1 MRQQPIP
8 LCDVYKSSS
17 WRMHLGLQVGQ
28 APTGTFGEEELAGQV
43 YLGDH
48 QVCCHLPP
56 AQHPSQQ
63 LKQMPGPL
71 CVCAGSLSLASGTPV
86 NSLQQGCPQ
95 VCCSVPSP
103 TTIRHAWLQKDL
115 QVSQHSLPSC
125 SLRGDRG
132 SRPCAC
138 MQQQLHS
145 RAGPL
150 RWLRHADGLLQ
161 GHG

>member
-56 AQHPSQQ
+56 AQHLSRQ
-63 LKQMPGPL
+63 LQQMPGRTRA
-71 CVCAGSLSLASGTPV
+71 CADSCCLAAGVRVDSLH
-86 NSLQQGCPQ
+86 QGCPQ
-95 VCCSVPSP
+95 ACCSVRSPS
-103 TTIRHAWLQKDL
+103 RVWHAPLQKAKI
-115 QVSQHSLPSC
+115 LP
-125 SLRGDRG
+125 
-132 SRPCAC
+132 PK
-138 MQQQLHS
+138 
-145 RAGPL
+145 P
-150 RWLRHADGLLQ
+150 
-161 GHG
+161 

>member
-71 CVCAGSLSLASGTPV
+71 CVCACSKLAPKSAA
-86 NSLQQGCPQ
+86 QCPAQ
-95 VCCSVPSP
+95 RESW
-103 TTIRHAWLQKDL
+103 HAWLHKDL
-115 QVSQHSLPSC
+115 QVAQHSLPRC
-125 SLRGDRG
+125 SL
-132 SRPCAC
+132 
-138 MQQQLHS
+138 
-145 RAGPL
+145 
-150 RWLRHADGLLQ
+150 
-161 GHG
+161 